1 VPKVRPE
8 HVLARR
14 QQILDAALACFDQAG
29 FHRASMHDIFSAS
42 GLSAGAVY
50 HYFSSKEDL
59 VEAIAE
65 QRHSRETELITEA
78 MAEPDLNAALHRLAD
93 LYFAWVTD
101 PDEQRRRRVGV
112 QVWAEAVHQDRLREI
127 VLRGTDQRRLLVD
140 RLERSKRDG
149 RLVLDADPE
158 AITRLYLAIFQ
169 GFLLQ
174 QAWDRELD
182 VGPYLRVVHELID
195 ATVRGDGGGKAAR
208 PKSSGTGG

>member
-1 VPKVRPE
+1 
-8 HVLARR
+8 
-14 QQILDAALACFDQAG
+14 
-29 FHRASMHDIFSAS
+29 MHDIFEAS

-65 QRHSRETELITEA
+65 QRHFHETELIAEA

-101 PDEQRRRRVGV
+101 SDEQRRRRVGV

-127 VLRGTDQRRLLVD
+127 VLRGADQRRLLVD
-140 RLERSKRDG
+140 RLDRAKSDG
-149 RLVLDADPE
+149 RLALNADPE

-182 VGPYLRVVHELID
+182 VGPYLQVVHELID
-195 ATVRGDGGGKAAR
+195 ATVFEDGPKTAT
-208 PKSSGTGG
+208 PSKSSGAGK